1 MLYRR
6 LAARLRRL
14 VFAAA
19 LMGLATLYVV
29 GLAPAASPALAPAA
43 TPALATAATQA
54 AVGSFRPCRWEP
66 TPSRLWLSDP
76 GARIN
81 VIGGRYNLPGQT
93 DVAYKLTG
101 EAPHAVY
108 YGFTTYDDL
117 WQIPGAN
124 YVRNGPSLVPDA
136 GSINPFIPGNLIAAP
151 NRSYTL
157 WLWPDSV
164 PVPPGLEGNVMPYP
178 THPQDPLDPT
188 ARWSVAMR
196 QYGVQPGFLPIQMT
210 PTVTAVSTKTLQPVR
225 CPLMIP
231 GTYESQIESGLRK
244 ISVIGPIVGPPP
256 APDNKIYFTRIPG
269 KSGLGLDG
277 YPADGCVNY
286 VLGKLSTTQLSVVT
300 WHKVPGFFDN
310 RNLPPGATMQ
320 DNNTAY
326 NSLIVAGLPFIRGLG
341 QFQSPLIQQN
351 EQWTSVWMPGQPN
364 RLSPAQRRAVQAK
377 AASLGYTVTQVQPDP
392 ARTPLN
398 PLGAFLPYP
407 DLILR
412 QKAISDNFNYGINQL
427 PCWVDPSNPETA
439 GNNWLD
445 FDKPKDAAWWAK
457 YGSNTA
463 NMGPYYIDGV
473 KESVAQFLQRSA
485 Q

>member
-1 MLYRR
+1 MLYLRVVT
-6 LAARLRRL
+6 RLRRWL
-14 VFAAA
+14 LAVAA
-19 LMGLATLYVV
+19 VV
-29 GLAPAASPALAPAA
+29 GLAAVGLAGPAPAA
-43 TPALATAATQA
+43 AQA
-54 AVGSFRPCRWEP
+54 PIGSTCRWEP

-81 VIGGRYNLPGQT
+81 VIGGRYNRPRQSN
-93 DVAYKLTG
+93 VAYKMTG

-117 WQIPGAN
+117 WQIPGAK
-124 YVRNGPSLVPDA
+124 YVRNGDSIFPDA

-151 NRSYTL
+151 NRSYTM
-157 WLWPDSV
+157 WLWPDNV
-164 PVPPGLEGNVMPYP
+164 PVPPGLDGNVMPYP
-178 THPQDPLDPT
+178 TQPQDPQDRT

-196 QYGVQPGFLPIQMT
+196 QYGVQPGFRPIQMT
-210 PTVTAVSTKTLQPVR
+210 PKVTAVSTKTLKAIN
-225 CPLMIP
+225 CPLRIA
-231 GTYESQIESGLRK
+231 GTFESQIESGLRK

-256 APDNKIYFTRIPG
+256 APGNQILFTRIPG

-300 WHKVPGFFDN
+300 WHRVPGFFDN
-310 RNLPPGATMQ
+310 RDLSPGAIMQ

-326 NSLIVAGLPFIRGLG
+326 NSLIVAGFPFIRGLG

-351 EQWTSVWMPGQPN
+351 QPWKSVWMPGQPN
-364 RLSPAQRRAVQAK
+364 RLPLAQRRAVQAK

-392 ARTPLN
+392 SRTPLN
-398 PLGAFLPYP
+398 PLGNFLPYP

-412 QKAISDNFNYGINQL
+412 QKAISPNFTYGINQL

-473 KESVAQFLQRSA
+473 KESVSQFLNRS